1 METNGTVPLSGGDL
15 RDWEIEGRRQ
25 TGPVVVLVFSL
36 LILLFYR
43 DS

>member
-15 RDWEIEGRRQ
+15 RDWEIEAGRQ

-36 LILLFYR
+36 LILWFYR